1 MISIRQHRGSEKS
14 AAAASSAEL
23 SEAINSMYRWYEQ
36 ARVGMYTLL
45 MLVSGHPSDASS
57 PFHDVF

>member
-14 AAAASSAEL
+14 AAAAGSAEL

-36 ARVGMYTLL
+36 ARVWYVYLNDVG
-45 MLVSGHPSDASS
+45 VWASE
-57 PFHDVF
+57 